1 MTSLSK
7 NVCISCINAPNIFL
21 NLSFVHFK
29 AISSQPIT
37 GFVAV
42 DHKGSL
48 TAEPGGNIL
57 VSQFSNWKNAESFT
71 LPPGTQYVVVRVEK
85 KNNFDG
91 GILAE
96 FSNGYVTDSSWQCTE
111 ANSNA
116 KNLWPP
122 ARVFALNN
130 GQNSRW
136 NIVVDNIGT
145 SAKWIWTANSDHGEV
160 WCWKSF
166 GG

>member
-1 MTSLSK
+1 MCTPLIK
-7 NVCISCINAPNIFL
+7 ALNIFL

-29 AISSQPIT
+29 AISAQPIT

-42 DHKGSL
+42 DRKGL
-48 TAEPGGNIL
+48 FTAEPGGNIL
-57 VSQFSNWKNAESFT
+57 VSQFSNWKSAASFT
-71 LPPGTQYVVVRVEK
+71 LPSGTQYVVIRVK
-85 KNNFDG
+85 KENNFDG

-111 ANSNA
+111 TNSAA

-122 ARVFALNN
+122 AQEVALNN
-130 GQNSRW
+130 GENSQW
-136 NIVVDNIGT
+136 NAVVNDIAI
-145 SAKWIWTANSDHGEV
+145 SAKWIWTGNSDHGEV